1 MRDVSTT
8 LDMTWKA
15 PPGYVIVTI
24 EAHMNRVHIIG
35 GPGSGKTTL
44 ARKLGEDG
52 SRPVIE
58 LDAIGY
64 VGGAGQKRALAD
76 KLVDVQGIAKQPA
89 WVSEGIFL
97 WWTDALLDQ
106 ADCIVWLD
114 PACTVACW
122 RILMRHM
129 KASIR
134 RFNKHKGLERLWH
147 FLTGARRY
155 YVGPIRQPVSPDDD
169 GAVTRAATALT
180 LGRYGKKVVRLTN
193 RREYR
198 LFVEGI
204 G

>member
-1 MRDVSTT
+1 
-8 LDMTWKA
+8 
-15 PPGYVIVTI
+15 
-24 EAHMNRVHIIG
+24 MNRIHIIG

-44 ARKLGEDG
+44 ARKLGEHG
-52 SRPVIE
+52 SRPMIE

-114 PACTVACW
+114 PPWTVACW
-122 RILMRHM
+122 RILARHT

-134 RFNKHKGLERLWH
+134 RSNKHKGLKRLWR
-147 FLTGARRY
+147 FLLGARGY
-155 YVGPIRQPVSPDDD
+155 YVGPIRQPASLHDD
-169 GAVTRAATALT
+169 GAVTRAATT
-180 LGRYGKKVVRLTN
+180 LAFGRYGEKVVRIAS

-198 LFVEGI
+198 SFVESI
-204 G
+204 GGK

>member
-1 MRDVSTT
+1 M
-8 LDMTWKA
+8 K
-15 PPGYVIVTI
+15 
-24 EAHMNRVHIIG
+24 RVHIVG

-44 ARKLGEDG
+44 ARRLGEDR

-64 VGGAGQKRALAD
+64 ANGAGPKRALAD
-76 KLVDVQGIAKQPA
+76 KLVDVQGIAEQPA

-114 PACTVACW
+114 PPWTVSCW
-122 RILMRHM
+122 RILARHT

-134 RFNKHKGLERLWH
+134 RANKHKGLKRLWH
-147 FLTGARRY
+147 FLLGARSY
-155 YVGPIRQPVSPDDD
+155 YVGPIRQPASLDDD
-169 GAVTRAATALT
+169 GAVTRAATALA
-180 LGRYGKKVVRLTN
+180 LGEYGEKVVRITN

-198 LFVEGI
+198 TFLSFTSCRTEETTARQ
-204 G
+204 